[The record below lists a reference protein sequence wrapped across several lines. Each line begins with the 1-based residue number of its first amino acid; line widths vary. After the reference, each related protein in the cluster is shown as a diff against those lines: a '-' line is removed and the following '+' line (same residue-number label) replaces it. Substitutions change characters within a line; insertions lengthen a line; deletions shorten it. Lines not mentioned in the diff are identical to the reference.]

1 MRILIAEDDEDI
13 AELLRIYLVNE
24 GFEVVHAGDGR
35 KAWDL
40 FSAQSFQMCILDIM
54 MPGLSGF
61 EVAAK
66 IREAGNVPILF
77 LSAKSEDADKILGLN
92 IGADDYMTKPFN
104 PLELVARV
112 KTHLRRAYHM
122 NEPANVLTGGELTVN
137 IEAFTCMKNEQQILL
152 TPTEF
157 RILVFLMKSPRQ
169 IFTKNQIY
177 ENVIGSYFE
186 SDDNTMMVHI
196 SKLRDKIEDD
206 PKHPRYIH
214 TIRGVGYKFEDR
226 PE

>member
-1 MRILIAEDDEDI
+1 MKILIAEDDEDI

-24 GFEVVHAGDGR
+24 GFAVVHAADGR
-35 KAWDL
+35 KAWDI
-40 FSAQSFQMCILDIM
+40 FSGQSFQMCILDIM

-61 EVAAK
+61 ELAAK

-112 KTHLRRAYHM
+112 KTHLRRAYDMH
-122 NEPANVLTGGELTVN
+122 EQTSVLTGGDLTVN
-137 IEAFTCMKNEQQILL
+137 IEAFTCMKNGEQILL

-157 RILVFLMKSPRQ
+157 KILVFLMKSPRQ

-206 PKHPRYIH
+206 PKNPRYIH